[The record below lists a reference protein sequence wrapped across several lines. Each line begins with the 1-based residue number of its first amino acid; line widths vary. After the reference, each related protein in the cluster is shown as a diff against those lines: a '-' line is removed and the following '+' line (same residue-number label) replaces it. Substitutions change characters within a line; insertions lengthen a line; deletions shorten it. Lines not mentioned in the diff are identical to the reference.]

1 MKIDKINIRKFKAVQ
16 THTEITPA
24 AVSNE
29 SEAVSGSVTPVL
41 FRSAAGMKNIVVGI
55 LFRGDDRETVETNI
69 SDLTALLMDPHVL
82 TIEDRPFL
90 YHVALTGF
98 DQADLHPAGVFTKVT
113 YNFIGYACGTRKKM
127 DFDQALTA
135 EWKIKGNIPTSAVL
149 TITPTLSIQSATLTG
164 FSEDPITIRNLK
176 KDQAV
181 ILDGET
187 GTVTQAGQ
195 NKFKDVDLWEFPRLL
210 PGMQKV
216 TCNVESLKIHVEYN
230 PRYL

>member
-29 SEAVSGSVTPVL
+29 SEAVIGSVTPVL
-41 FRSAAGMKNIVVGI
+41 FRSAAGMKNILVVI

-69 SDLTALLMDPHVL
+69 SDLTALMLEPRVL

-98 DQADLHPAGVFTKVT
+98 DQENLHPAGTFTKVT
-113 YNFIGYACGTRKKM
+113 YNFVGYACGTRKKL
-127 DFDQALTA
+127 DFNQALKA
-135 EWKIKGNIPTSAVL
+135 EWKIKGNIPTSAVV
-149 TITPTLSIQSATLTG
+149 TITPTLSIQEATLTG
-164 FSEDPITIRNLK
+164 FSDDPITIRNLK

-181 ILDGET
+181 ILDGEA
-187 GTVTQAGQ
+187 GTVTEAGQ
-195 NKFKDVDLWEFPRLL
+195 NKFKDVDLWAFPRLL
-210 PGMQKV
+210 PGMQSFG
-216 TCNVESLKIHVEYN
+216 CSHNGLKIHVEYN